1 MQENVVYDFSLFE
14 PKEDKEE
21 ERRQQ
26 EEELRAAQAAAAQ
39 KEAEKP
45 KTRAASVLRP
55 AVAIKWTALAL
66 AVALALSAVML
77 CNVKLTKLNDQISKA
92 QTQLTAAQGEE
103 VQPQYAARE
112 PLDAERMSRPYAEQR
127 ARPEP
132 RSTAQP
138 GHLHPSRRI
147 PTRSRSPRRKR
158 KHLHVTLLNLIMEY
172 L

>member
-103 VQPQYAARE
+103 VRLNMQLE
-112 PLDAERMSRPYAEQR
+112 SRSTLSAVEAYAEQKLGL
-127 ARPEP
+127 AK
-132 RSTAQP
+132 STDSQVTYI
-138 GHLHPSRRI
+138 HLDDTDKVEVTPQKENI
-147 PTRSRSPRRKR
+147 FT
-158 KHLHVTLLNLIMEY
+158 HLVNFILEY